1 MQPIRIRPEY
11 TLVLRYDIRP
21 GMQEMTYRY
30 MAGDFVT
37 KMQAMHLYMY
47 KAWHV
52 IHGEYPEWQVEFV
65 AERLDYVKTLLN
77 SPEWSKMERRLKSY
91 TDNYSRRL
99 LPYASI
105 VV

>member
-21 GMQEMTYRY
+21 GMHEITYRY

-37 KMQAMHLYMY
+37 KMQDNKLYMY

-52 IHGEYPEWQVEFV
+52 LYGDYPEWQVEFV
-65 AERLDYVKTLLN
+65 TERLDYVRKLLQ
-77 SPEWSKMERRLKSY
+77 SPQWSSMEERDRKS
-91 TDNYSRRL
+91 
-99 LPYASI
+99 

>member
-30 MAGDFVT
+30 MAGEFVN
-37 KMQAMHLYMY
+37 KMQEMHLYMY

-52 IHGEYPEWQVEFV
+52 VYGSYPEWQVEFV
-65 AERLDYVKTLLN
+65 TERLTYVKTLLA
-77 SPEWSKMERRLKSY
+77 SPQWEKMENRLQGY
-91 TDNYSRRL
+91 TDNYSRRV

-105 VV
+105 VL